1 MRLLIVSLFFM
12 GIIMAIIGYY
22 KANSECPLQKTKY
35 KFIPRT
41 LEEEQA
47 SNTSVYAIFKGM
59 FEDQAPKDKM

>member
-1 MRLLIVSLFFM
+1 
-12 GIIMAIIGYY
+12 MAIIGYY
-22 KANSECPLQKTKY
+22 RANSECPLQKTKY